1 MADAKYTELKWEW
14 LDHTLVAG
22 PKQTH
27 LLYANE
33 APGLGSQA
41 DEVRRVIAA
50 APDLLAAVEAKL
62 KAEYRDEHEQADELL
77 SDAYRKATGAVDA

>member
-1 MADAKYTELKWEW
+1 MGKFTDLMWEW

-33 APGLGSQA
+33 APGLGKQA

-62 KAEYRDEHEQADELL
+62 KAEYRDEHEKADEWLAE
-77 SDAYRKATGAVDA
+77 AYQKAKG